1 MIHSLLLAL
10 GILAVCA
17 YGLAVCVLV
26 RSWHRATGL
35 RARLA
40 RWLGRDQDPVEST
53 GRWASLVRWA
63 QVAVAI
69 VVMPLAALVLVATI
83 LVVSGGMVLLSLT
96 IAVVCGCAFLLA
108 RAAAQRTSAPGL

>member
-1 MIHSLLLAL
+1 MIHALLVVA
-10 GILAVCA
+10 GILAVSV
-17 YGLAVCVLV
+17 YGLAVWAAL

-40 RWLGRDQDPVEST
+40 RLLRRDQDLHARS
-53 GRWASLVRWA
+53 GWWASLVRWS

-69 VVMPLAALVLVATI
+69 VVMPIAALALLAAVLA
-83 LVVSGGMVLLSLT
+83 VSVGMVLLALT
-96 IAVVCGCAFLLA
+96 VAALCGCVFLIA